1 MKKNL
6 LVRIAAGLATTVAL
20 AFTGAAQAAYP
31 DKAIK
36 LISPFPPG
44 GQVANIAYIMSQK
57 MGQLIGQ
64 PMIMETRAGAGGQIA
79 ANAVAKGP
87 KDGYQLLFATSSM
100 LGIAK
105 FMNKDLP
112 YDPVTDFAPVAYLGN
127 VTVGIFASATTPFT
141 TFEQVIAFAK
151 ANPGKLAFSSPGIG
165 SVSHLAGE
173 LLWARAGIKLVHVP
187 YAGNSVQMSDLISG
201 QHQIAMSGMVS
212 GLPYSKDGKTRL
224 LGVVG
229 PTRSKM
235 VPNVP
240 AIGESMPGYD
250 APAWLG
256 IVAPAGL
263 AREALERLEA
273 VAQQALADAETRKA
287 LEGQGVDLNVI
298 TAKAFGDKIKGDMPL
313 WEEAVKAAGGP
324 PAPGK

>member
-1 MKKNL
+1 MPG
-6 LVRIAAGLATTVAL
+6 RRPCAGRAAVSGSAH
-20 AFTGAAQAAYP
+20 AAYP
-31 DKAIK
+31 DKPIK

-44 GQVANIAYIMSQK
+44 GQVANI
-57 MGQLIGQ
+57 
-64 PMIMETRAGAGGQIA
+64 
-79 ANAVAKGP
+79 
-87 KDGYQLLFATSSM
+87 
-100 LGIAK
+100 
-105 FMNKDLP
+105 
-112 YDPVTDFAPVAYLGN
+112 AYLGN

-141 TFEQVIAFAK
+141 TFNEVVAYTK

-187 YAGNSVQMSDLISG
+187 YAGNSAQMSDLVSG

-212 GLPYSKDGKTRL
+212 ALPYSKDGRTRL

-229 PTRSKM
+229 PTRSKQ

-240 AIGESMPGYD
+240 AIGETTPGYD

-263 AREALERLEA
+263 PREAQDRLEA
-273 VAQQALADAETRKA
+273 VAQQALNDAETKKA

-298 TAKAFGDKIKGDMPL
+298 TAKAFSVKIKGDMPL